1 MIRFA
6 IAALALLALSA
17 CHTTELGR
25 QVGWP
30 APQRISE

>member
-1 MIRFA
+1 MIRFT

-30 APQRISE
+30 APQRISQ